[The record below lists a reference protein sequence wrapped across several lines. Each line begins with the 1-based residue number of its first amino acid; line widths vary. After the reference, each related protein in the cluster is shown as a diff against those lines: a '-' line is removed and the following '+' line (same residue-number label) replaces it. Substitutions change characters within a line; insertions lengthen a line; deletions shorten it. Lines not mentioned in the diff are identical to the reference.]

1 MYDAALTSCSV
12 APLLGFCTNFYQE
25 YLYRKYFPKRGPEAR
40 LFLAMAA
47 GIILPAAMFI
57 YAWTSFPHIHWIAPI
72 IGITVRSLTSVFIPI
87 C

>member
-1 MYDAALTSCSV
+1 
-12 APLLGFCTNFYQE
+12 
-25 YLYRKYFPKRGPEAR
+25 
-40 LFLAMAA
+40 LAMAA